1 MARRN
6 ETSWALSEIRTVLNR
21 AKTARDDIV
30 WSTYGGNIVRDE
42 MAWEDLKTVHT
53 HWHGPMPEGWG
64 NPASGTHIYDR
75 DAQAM
80 YDALTLTIE
89 ALEPWV
95 GRKKWK
101 HR

>member
-30 WSTYGGNIVRDE
+30 WSTYGGNIVQDE
-42 MAWEDLKTVHT
+42 MAWEDMKTVFHY
-53 HWHGPMPEGWG
+53 WHGPMPKGWDH
-64 NPASGTHIYDR
+64 PASGIHNYDR

-95 GRKKWK
+95 GKKKWK
-101 HR
+101 SS